1 MSPDQSDM
9 LSWRV
14 IVPFL
19 LTGTIWGS
27 TWFVITGQIDGVPA
41 AWSVFYRF
49 ALATPAL
56 FIVAALMKRRLRL
69 TGPEQRLAMIVGL
82 FQFSG
87 NFLFVYH
94 AELYVTSGIVA
105 MMFGLLMVPNALF
118 ARAFLGEKARGSFWA
133 GSAIAIVGVSLL
145 LVHEWRANPD
155 AGVIGGNVS
164 LGIVLA
170 ALGILAASLANVVQA
185 NPVGRGVPMVSLLAW
200 AMLYGTLFDL
210 GFAVLTAG
218 PPPVPTSAGYWGGIV
233 YLALIG
239 SVVTFPL
246 HYNLV
251 REIGAGRTAYN
262 SILTISVA
270 MAIST
275 LFEDYRWTALTLGGM
290 GLAVLGMILALRAR
304 RQKSVQVQ
312 QSAQMRAAPVEAGEG
327 QAAPET

>member
-1 MSPDQSDM
+1 M
-9 LSWRV
+9 LSPRV
-14 IVPFL
+14 LIPFA

-27 TWFVITGQIDGVPA
+27 TWLVITGQIDGVPA

-56 FIVAALMKRRLRL
+56 FLVAYLMKRRLRL
-69 TGPEQRLAMIVGL
+69 TRPEHMLAVLVGL

-105 MMFGLLMVPNALF
+105 MMFGLLMVPNALL
-118 ARAFLGEKARGSFWA
+118 ARAFIGERVQGGFLL
-133 GSAIAIVGVSLL
+133 GSAVAIVGVSFLL
-145 LVHEWRANPD
+145 WYEWQANPD
-155 AGVIGGNVS
+155 AGVVGGNVG

-170 ALGILAASLANVVQA
+170 MFGILAASVANVIQA
-185 NPVGRGVPMVSLLAW
+185 NPTGRAVPMVSLLAW
-200 AMLYGTLFDL
+200 AMLYGTVFDF
-210 GFAVLTAG
+210 GFAWLTAG
-218 PPPVPTSAGYWGGIV
+218 PPPLPESPSYWAGIV

-251 REIGAGRTAYN
+251 RQIGAGKTAYN

-270 MAIST
+270 MLLST
-275 LFEDYRWTALTLGGM
+275 LFEDYRWTWLTATGM
-290 GLAVLGMILALRAR
+290 VLAVVGMVLALRAR
-304 RQKSVQVQ
+304 KPKAVQVQ
-312 QSAQMRAAPVEAGEG
+312 QSGSLRH
-327 QAAPET
+327 

>member
-1 MSPDQSDM
+1 MSTAQPSM

-14 IVPFL
+14 ILPFV
-19 LTGTIWGS
+19 LTGMIWGS

-49 ALATPAL
+49 ALAAPAL
-56 FIVAALMKRRLRL
+56 FLVALLMKRRLRL
-69 TGPEQRLAMIVGL
+69 TGPEHKLAALVGI

-105 MMFGLLMVPNALF
+105 MMFGLLMLPNALF
-118 ARAFLGEKARGSFWA
+118 GRFFLGERVQGGFLIGSL
-133 GSAIAIVGVSLL
+133 IAIVGVSAL

-155 AGVIGGNVS
+155 AGVVGGNVALGIGLAM
-164 LGIVLA
+164 LGIV
-170 ALGILAASLANVVQA
+170 AASVANVIQA
-185 NPVGRGVPMVSLLAW
+185 NPTGRGVPMVSLLAW
-200 AMLYGTLFDL
+200 AMLYGTVFDL
-210 GFAVLTAG
+210 GFASLTAG
-218 PPPVPTSAGYWGGIV
+218 PPPLPDNSDYWMGIV

-239 SVVTFPL
+239 SVITFPL

-270 MAIST
+270 MLVST
-275 LFEDYRWTALTLGGM
+275 LFEGYQWTALTAGGM
-290 GLAVLGMILALRAR
+290 ALAVVGMVLALRSKA
-304 RQKSVQVQ
+304 V
-312 QSAQMRAAPVEAGEG
+312 
-327 QAAPET
+327 

>member
-1 MSPDQSDM
+1 MTREAPSM
-9 LSWRV
+9 LHWRV
-14 IVPFL
+14 ILPFI
-19 LTGTIWGS
+19 LTGSIWGS

-56 FIVAALMKRRLRL
+56 FLVAFLMKRRLKL
-69 TGPEQRLAMIVGL
+69 TAPEHRLAMLVGL

-105 MMFGLLMVPNALF
+105 MMFGLLMVPNSLLARLF
-118 ARAFLGEKARGSFWA
+118 IGERTSGGFWIGS
-133 GSAIAIVGVSLL
+133 GVAIVGVSLL
-145 LVHEWRANPD
+145 LLHEWRANPN
-155 AGVIGGNVS
+155 AGVVGGNVG
-164 LGIVLA
+164 LGIILA
-170 ALGILAASLANVVQA
+170 MLGILAASVANVIQA
-185 NPVGRGVPMVSLLAW
+185 NPTGRGVPMVSLLAW

-210 GFAVLTAG
+210 GFAFLTAG
-218 PPPVPTSAGYWGGIV
+218 PPPFPTSANYWGGIV

-239 SVVTFPL
+239 SVITFPL

-270 MAIST
+270 MLIST
-275 LFEDYRWTALTLGGM
+275 LFEDYRWTTLTASGM
-290 GLAVLGMILALRAR
+290 VLAVVGMVLALRSK
-304 RQKSVQVQ
+304 QK
-312 QSAQMRAAPVEAGEG
+312 R
-327 QAAPET
+327 

>member
-1 MSPDQSDM
+1 MSATETNM

-56 FIVAALMKRRLRL
+56 FLLAMLMKRRLRL
-69 TGPEQRLAMIVGL
+69 TGPEQKLAIIVGL

-87 NFLFVYH
+87 NFLFVYNS
-94 AELYVTSGIVA
+94 ELYVTSGIVA
-105 MMFGLLMVPNALF
+105 MMFGLLMVPNALL
-118 ARAFLGEKARGSFWA
+118 ARIFIGERQQGGFWL
-133 GSAIAIVGVSLL
+133 GSAVAIVGVSLL
-145 LVHEWRANPD
+145 LLHEWRANPD
-155 AGVIGGNVS
+155 AGVVGGNVA

-170 ALGILAASLANVVQA
+170 MLGIVAASVANVIQA

-210 GFAVLTAG
+210 GFALATEG
-218 PPPVPTSAGYWGGIV
+218 PPPIPTNAQYWGGIV

-270 MAIST
+270 MLIST
-275 LFEDYRWTALTLGGM
+275 LFEGYVWTPLTLGGM
-290 GLAVLGMILALRAR
+290 ALAVVGMVLALRSK
-304 RQKSVQVQ
+304 QKKPS
-312 QSAQMRAAPVEAGEG
+312 
-327 QAAPET
+327 

>member
-1 MSPDQSDM
+1 M
-9 LSWRV
+9 LNWRV
-14 IVPFL
+14 VLPFL

-56 FIVAALMKRRLRL
+56 FIVALLMKRRLRL
-69 TGPEQRLAMIVGL
+69 AAAEQKLAMIVGL

-94 AELYVTSGIVA
+94 SELYVTSGIVA
-105 MMFGLLMVPNALF
+105 MMFGLLMVPNALLG
-118 ARAFLGEKARGSFWA
+118 RIFLGERQQGGFWL
-133 GSAIAIVGVSLL
+133 GSAVAIIGVSLL
-145 LVHEWRANPD
+145 LLHEWRANPD
-155 AGVIGGNVS
+155 AGVVGGNVA

-170 ALGILAASLANVVQA
+170 MLGILAASVANVIQA

-200 AMLYGTLFDL
+200 AMLYGTLFDF
-210 GFAVLTAG
+210 GFALLTTGA
-218 PPPVPTSAGYWGGIV
+218 PPIPTAIEYWSGIV
-233 YLALIG
+233 YLALVG

-270 MAIST
+270 MFIST
-275 LFEDYRWTALTLGGM
+275 LFEDYAWTLLTLGGM
-290 GLAVLGMILALRAR
+290 ALAVVGMVLALRSKQR
-304 RQKSVQVQ
+304 PS
-312 QSAQMRAAPVEAGEG
+312 SDSG
-327 QAAPET
+327 

>member
-1 MSPDQSDM
+1 MRSTPSGM
-9 LSWRV
+9 LTPRV
-14 IVPFL
+14 IIPFL

-27 TWFVITGQIDGVPA
+27 TWLVITGQIDGVPA

-56 FIVAALMKRRLRL
+56 FLVAFLMKRRLTL
-69 TGPEQRLAMIVGL
+69 TRPEHMLAALVGI

-118 ARAFLGEKARGSFWA
+118 GRLFLGERVQGGFLV
-133 GSAIAIVGVSLL
+133 GSAIAIIGVSLL
-145 LVHEWRANPD
+145 LFHEWSANPD
-155 AGVIGGNVS
+155 AGVIGGDPG
-164 LGIVLA
+164 LGIALA
-170 ALGILAASLANVVQA
+170 MLGILAASFANVVQA
-185 NPVGRGVPMVSLLAW
+185 NPTGRGVPMVSLLAW
-200 AMLYGTLFDL
+200 AMLYGTIFDL
-210 GFAVLTAG
+210 GFAWVTAG
-218 PPPVPTSAGYWGGIV
+218 PPPLPTSGEYWMGIV

-270 MAIST
+270 MLLST
-275 LFEDYRWTALTLGGM
+275 LFEGYSWTWVTAGGM
-290 GLAVLGMILALRAR
+290 VLAVVGMVLALRA
-304 RQKSVQVQ
+304 K
-312 QSAQMRAAPVEAGEG
+312 
-327 QAAPET
+327 QAR

>member
-1 MSPDQSDM
+1 M
-9 LSWRV
+9 LNWR
-14 IVPFL
+14 IILPFV

-56 FIVAALMKRRLRL
+56 FLVAFLMKRRLIL
-69 TGPEQRLAMIVGL
+69 IAPEHRLAALVGV

-105 MMFGLLMVPNALF
+105 MMFGLLMVPNALLGRF
-118 ARAFLGEKARGSFWA
+118 FLGERVQGGFLLGSL
-133 GSAIAIVGVSLL
+133 IAIIGVSFL
-145 LVHEWRANPD
+145 LVHEWSANPD
-155 AGVIGGNVS
+155 AGVVGGNVA
-164 LGIVLA
+164 LGIGLA
-170 ALGILAASLANVVQA
+170 LLGILAASFANVVQA
-185 NPVGRGVPMVSLLAW
+185 NPTGRGVPMVSLLAW

-210 GFAVLTAG
+210 GFAWLTAG
-218 PPPVPTSAGYWGGIV
+218 PPPLPTSSNYWIGIV

-239 SVVTFPL
+239 SVITFPL

-270 MAIST
+270 MLIST
-275 LFEDYRWTALTLGGM
+275 LFEGYQWTALTAGGM
-290 GLAVLGMILALRAR
+290 VLAVIGMVLALRSKQTR
-304 RQKSVQVQ
+304 
-312 QSAQMRAAPVEAGEG
+312 
-327 QAAPET
+327 

>member
-1 MSPDQSDM
+1 MTVPASGM
-9 LSWRV
+9 LSPRV
-14 IVPFL
+14 IIPFL
-19 LTGTIWGS
+19 LTGSIWGS
-27 TWFVITGQIDGVPA
+27 TWLVITGQIGGVPA

-49 ALATPAL
+49 VLATPAL
-56 FIVAALMKRRLRL
+56 FLVAAVMKRRLKL
-69 TGPEQRLAMIVGL
+69 TAPEHRLAALVGV

-94 AELYVTSGIVA
+94 SELYVTSGIVA

-118 ARAFLGEKARGSFWA
+118 GRLFLGERASGRFIL
-133 GSAIAIVGVSLL
+133 GSAIAIVGVSFL
-145 LVHEWRANPD
+145 LVHEWQANPD

-170 ALGILAASLANVVQA
+170 MLGIVSASVANVVQA
-185 NPVGRGVPMVSLLAW
+185 NETGRGVPMVSLLAW
-200 AMLYGTLFDL
+200 AMVYGTLFDL
-210 GFAVLTAG
+210 VFALVTAG
-218 PPPVPTSAGYWGGIV
+218 PPPLPTAPKYWAGIG

-270 MAIST
+270 MLLST
-275 LFEDYRWTALTLGGM
+275 LFEDYKWTWLTAGGM
-290 GLAVLGMILALRAR
+290 GLAVLGMILALRS
-304 RQKSVQVQ
+304 K
-312 QSAQMRAAPVEAGEG
+312 QS
-327 QAAPET
+327 